1 MRHHYGPDDRHQ
13 TPAKPG
19 KAWYVTEAGREW
31 PGTAS
36 AVGVDPSADKIT
48 RRADF
53 NDISLAAKLTRWT
66 IAAQGALRP
75 AQPAFAAGRRRGQA
89 SDGHGGLRHVVEA
102 APDQRQRLARPGS
115 LCFLGSNLLL
125 SSFIQING

>member
-1 MRHHYGPDDRHQ
+1 MAQFSTVTDRHQ

-19 KAWYVTEAGREW
+19 KAWYVTDAGREW

-66 IAAQGALRP
+66 IAAQGRLFGLPNQLLLLAVAVVRP
-75 AQPAFAAGRRRGQA
+75 AMVIGGYVMWWKRRPTRGSVWPVRVVGASWARICFYPA
-89 SDGHGGLRHVVEA
+89 
-102 APDQRQRLARPGS
+102 
-115 LCFLGSNLLL
+115 L
-125 SSFIQING
+125 SR